1 VLVSQEQAG
10 WRPVDGLPVGTL
22 VVAEGRNLVADGTRL
37 QITKPA
43 TDQGK

>member
-1 VLVSQEQAG
+1 
-10 WRPVDGLPVGTL
+10 VGTR